1 MYQNIAARLRTRL
14 GDPKGS
20 QSHNKKSTKNS
31 GSTVMEK
38 TISSQRIY
46 DGRAVKLRVDTVRKP
61 NGKVTT
67 REIVEH
73 SDAVA
78 VVVLDSK
85 DRVIMV
91 RQYRKAVGKKLLEIP
106 AGGVDPGEQPISS
119 VRREL
124 QEEIGY
130 LPNKIDKLGGF
141 YSAPGYCTEYLHLY
155 LATYLIPS
163 RLEAEDTD
171 EIEVVRVPLA
181 KVSDLIASGEIA
193 DAKSIAGLLRVMS
206 LGLKGS

>member
-1 MYQNIAARLRTRL
+1 MFIEVRV
-14 GDPKGS
+14 D
-20 QSHNKKSTKNS
+20 
-31 GSTVMEK
+31 MEK
-38 TISSQRIY
+38 TLSSQHIY

-61 NGKVTT
+61 SGKITT

-78 VVVLDSK
+78 VVVLDSR
-85 DRVIMV
+85 DRVILV
-91 RQYRKAVGKKLLEIP
+91 RQYRKAVGKTLLEIP
-106 AGGVDPGEQPISS
+106 AGGIDPGEQPISS

-181 KVSDLIASGEIA
+181 KIPDLIASGEIA
-193 DAKSIAGLLRVMS
+193 DAKSVASLLRVIS
-206 LGLKGS
+206 LGMKGS

>member
-1 MYQNIAARLRTRL
+1 
-14 GDPKGS
+14 
-20 QSHNKKSTKNS
+20 
-31 GSTVMEK
+31 MEN
-38 TISSQRIY
+38 TISTQRVY
-46 DGRAVKLRVDTVRKP
+46 EGRAVKLRVDTVRKP

-73 SDAVA
+73 ADAVA

-85 DRVIMV
+85 DRVILV
-91 RQYRKAVGKKLLEIP
+91 RQYRKAVGKTLLEIP
-106 AGGVDPGEQPISS
+106 AGGVDPGEQPINT

-141 YSAPGYCTEYLHLY
+141 YSAPGYCTEFLHLY
-155 LATYLIPS
+155 VATYLIPS
-163 RLEAEDTD
+163 QLKADDTE

-181 KVSDLIASGEIA
+181 KVPELIASGEIA
-193 DAKSIAGLLRVMS
+193 DAKSVAGLLRVMR
-206 LGLKGS
+206 LGMKGS